1 MSPTTTGRQ
10 AGQHTGENAS
20 GQTGDKAEANP
31 VGEASENPQASQ
43 SSGDENRQTSPSAGD
58 KDQQTSPSAGS
69 KASKETRQSAGHKAI
84 ENGQTS
90 RSDKPGGTAGQHP
103 ATTGAAPDTISGGHL
118 VAKALKAEGVDTI
131 FTLCGGHIIDIYDG
145 CVDEGISVIDVR
157 HEQVAAHAADGY
169 ARITGRPGCAVVTA
183 GPGTT
188 DAVTGVAN
196 ALRAESPMLLIGGQ
210 GALSQHKMGSL
221 QDLPHV
227 DMMTPITKFAATVPH
242 TARAADLVSMA
253 FREAF
258 AGAPGPS
265 FLEIP
270 RDVLDARV
278 PAENARIPQSGRYR
292 ASTRNAGDPADV
304 EKLADLLV
312 HAKKPAILLGSQVW
326 TTRATEPATEL
337 VRALNIPAYMNGAG
351 RGTLPPGDPHHFQ
364 LSRRY
369 AFDNADV
376 IVIVGTPFDFRM
388 GYGKRLSPD
397 AKVVQIDLD
406 YRTVGKNRDIDL
418 GIVGDAGQ
426 ILAAVADA
434 ASGRVD
440 NGAVGRKPW
449 LEELRAVEEKAKQ
462 KRLPQQH
469 SDANPIHP
477 YRLVHEINEFLT
489 EDSIYIGD
497 GGDIVTFSGQV
508 VQPKAP
514 GHWMDPGPLGTLGVG
529 IPFVLAAKHAR
540 PDQEVVALFG
550 DGAFSLTG
558 WDFETLVRFDLPFV
572 GIVGNNSS
580 MNQIRYGQAQ
590 KYGLARERIG
600 NTLGDVP
607 YDQFARMLGGYGE
620 EVRDP
625 ADIAPALRRARE
637 SGKPSLIN
645 VWVDPDAYAPG
656 TMNQTMYK

>member
-1 MSPTTTGRQ
+1 MPEDAR
-10 AGQHTGENAS
+10 EL
-20 GQTGDKAEANP
+20 
-31 VGEASENPQASQ
+31 
-43 SSGDENRQTSPSAGD
+43 
-58 KDQQTSPSAGS
+58 
-69 KASKETRQSAGHKAI
+69 
-84 ENGQTS
+84 
-90 RSDKPGGTAGQHP
+90 
-103 ATTGAAPDTISGGHL
+103 ISGGHL
-118 VAKALKAEGVDTI
+118 VAKALKAEGVDVVY
-131 FTLCGGHIIDIYDG
+131 TLCGGHIIDIYDG
-145 CVDEGISVIDVR
+145 CVDEGIDVIDVR

-169 ARITGRPGCAVVTA
+169 ARITGKPGCAVVTA

-196 ALRAESPMLLIGGQ
+196 AFRAESPMLLIGGQ
-210 GALSQHKMGSL
+210 GASTQHKMGSL

-227 DMMTPITKFAATVPH
+227 DMMAPITKFAATVPD
-242 TARAADLVSMA
+242 TARAADMVSMA
-253 FREAF
+253 FRECYH
-258 AGAPGPS
+258 GAPGPS

-270 RDVLDARV
+270 RDVLDAKVPRERARV
-278 PAENARIPQSGRYR
+278 PRAGRYR
-292 ASTRNAGDPADV
+292 ASTRSPGDPDDV
-304 EKLADLLV
+304 QKLADLL
-312 HAKKPAILLGSQVW
+312 ARAERPAILLGSQVW
-326 TTRATEPATEL
+326 TTRATDAAVSL
-337 VRALNIPAYMNGAG
+337 VRALNVPAYMNGAG

-364 LSRRY
+364 LSRRH
-369 AFDNADV
+369 AFSRADV

-397 AKVVQIDLD
+397 ATVVQIDLD
-406 YRTVGKNRDIDL
+406 YRTVGKNRDVDL
-418 GIVGDAGQ
+418 GIVGDAG
-426 ILAAVADA
+426 LVLGAVAEA
-434 ASGRVD
+434 ASGLSAGGSVR
-440 NGAVGRKPW
+440 RKEW
-449 LEELRAVEEKAKQ
+449 LEELRAVERAALE
-462 KRLPQQH
+462 KRLPLLRSNAH
-469 SDANPIHP
+469 PIHP
-477 YRLVHEINEFLT
+477 YRLVSEINDFLT
-489 EDSIYIGD
+489 EDSVYIGD

-529 IPFVLAAKHAR
+529 VPFVMAAKQAR
-540 PDQEVVALFG
+540 PEKEVVALFG

-580 MNQIRYGQAQ
+580 MNQIRYGQRA
-590 KYGLARERIG
+590 KYGDARERVG

-625 ADIAPALRRARE
+625 AQIRPALQRARE

>member
-1 MSPTTTGRQ
+1 M
-10 AGQHTGENAS
+10 
-20 GQTGDKAEANP
+20 AEP
-31 VGEASENPQASQ
+31 ES
-43 SSGDENRQTSPSAGD
+43 
-58 KDQQTSPSAGS
+58 
-69 KASKETRQSAGHKAI
+69 
-84 ENGQTS
+84 
-90 RSDKPGGTAGQHP
+90 
-103 ATTGAAPDTISGGHL
+103 ISGGHL

-145 CVDEGISVIDVR
+145 CVDEGIAVIDVR

-196 ALRAESPMLLIGGQ
+196 AFRAESPMLLIGGQ

-227 DMMTPITKFAATVPH
+227 DMMTPITKFAANVPH
-242 TARAADLVSMA
+242 TARIADMVSMA
-253 FREAF
+253 FREAYH
-258 AGAPGPS
+258 GAPGPS

-270 RDVLDARV
+270 RDVLDAKVPVEQARV
-278 PAENARIPQSGRYR
+278 PKAGHYR

-304 EKLADLLV
+304 ERIADLLV
-312 HAKKPAILLGSQVW
+312 NSKKPAILLGSQVW
-326 TTRATEPATEL
+326 TTRATDAATDL
-337 VRALNIPAYMNGAG
+337 VRTLNIPAYMNGAG

-388 GYGKRLSPD
+388 GYGRRLS
-397 AKVVQIDLD
+397 ANATVVQIDLD
-406 YRTVGKNRDIDL
+406 YRTVGKNRDVDL
-418 GIVGDAGQ
+418 GIVGDAN
-426 ILAAVADA
+426 LVLSAVAQA
-434 ASGRVD
+434 ASGRED
-440 NGAVGRKPW
+440 NGAMGRKVW
-449 LEELRAVEEKAKQ
+449 LEELQTVEEQARQ
-462 KRLPQQH
+462 KRSVHLH
-469 SDANPIHP
+469 SNASPIHP
-477 YRLVHEINEFLT
+477 YRLVSEINDFLT

-497 GGDIVTFSGQV
+497 GGDVVTFSGQV
-508 VQPKAP
+508 VQPKSP

-529 IPFVLAAKHAR
+529 VPFVLAAKLAR
-540 PDQEVVALFG
+540 PDKEVVALFG

-558 WDFETLVRFDLPFV
+558 WDFETLVRYDLPFV

-590 KYGLARERIG
+590 KYGLERERVG
-600 NTLGDVP
+600 NTLGDVR
-607 YDQFARMLGGYGE
+607 YDEFARMLGGHGE

-625 ADIAPALRRARE
+625 EDIGPALLRARE

-645 VWVDPDAYAPG
+645 VWIDPDVYAPG